1 MFNQIAYQFHSTVH
15 TKNMKKTGL
24 LLLLIQVI
32 VGCRL
37 DAAGLD
43 LSPAK
48 WIWYPSE
55 RTLQN
60 TFILFRKEIT
70 LDKDLVS
77 AKGWVIADSRYQLFV
92 NGQRVQWGPAPFD
105 PRWQEADP
113 VDISRYLKR
122 GKNVIGCQVL
132 YYGTGDGT
140 SPLGMP
146 GFLMNITIDGKEI
159 ITDGSW
165 KSFLA
170 RSWNP
175 GQYKRWYLRALQENF
190 DARIF
195 PYGWDTANFTETGE
209 WIFAQELS
217 GKAGKSS
224 GSNGNSNYQLDISGN
239 VDSQLR
245 ERSIPLMKENN
256 VAVKQLT
263 EAYWI
268 DWKMPCENYFD
279 MKVPHAFA
287 ASPIVPL
294 PEFKNTT
301 LTIAPNGGKA
311 AALTFEF
318 NRQSVGWPYFTIDA
332 PEGTVIEMLVHEAHK
347 PGGDVLIN
355 THFNSWSR
363 FICKEG
369 MNTFSPFDFESFRWV
384 QLHVHNFNRP
394 VTISKIGLLRRQF
407 DYTLEPR
414 IVISDTVIQ
423 KVMDASV
430 NTLYN
435 SAQDI
440 IVDGM
445 ARERQQYSGDGSH
458 QLHPLYQAFGEARLP
473 ARFVSTFS
481 QGITVDGYFLDSWPA
496 YDRLARLQQRSI
508 NWGYWGSIVDHGVG
522 FCMDSYNYYLY
533 TGDRTPLQEAY
544 PRIVK
549 FFRFLQSM
557 VDQKDGLLKVEDL
570 GVTCVWM
577 DHIAFKQQKHKQLS
591 FNLYVSAMTGYSLYE
606 LSKVFGDT
614 ETAKQAKIFSENI
627 LSHCVAKYWSNEEKI
642 FIDNKPWMEEE
653 KEVRYS
659 DRALATALLF
669 HQCPGNDEKKSV
681 EILKTFPASMGVSY
695 PCNAVWRYWALAENG
710 EVETLLSDLRNK
722 WGNMPSVWENTTLQE
737 DWNAGYD
744 GSSQWSHCAV
754 APIVLL
760 YQGLAGAKPLSPGG
774 KKYRIFPQ
782 PGDLRLIDVD
792 IQTLAGAVTF
802 TSKGV
807 KGSRTIF
814 LNVPHECEVE
824 LWLDSRENIGLTV
837 VEKTGKGITK
847 YRVKGGSKLTLKLAY
862 T

>member
-1 MFNQIAYQFHSTVH
+1 
-15 TKNMKKTGL
+15 MKKTGL
-24 LLLLIQVI
+24 LLLIVQVMFWGQLIAT
-32 VGCRL
+32 
-37 DAAGLD
+37 DLD

-48 WIWYPSE
+48 WIWYPAE

-60 TFILFRKEIT
+60 TFILFRKEINI
-70 LDKDLVS
+70 DKDQVS
-77 AKGWVIADSRYQLFV
+77 AKGWIVADSRYQLFV

-113 VDISRYLKR
+113 VDISSYLKA
-122 GKNVIGCQVL
+122 GKNVIACQVL

-140 SPLGMP
+140 SPIGMP
-146 GFLMNITIDGKEI
+146 GFLMRINIDGKDL

-195 PYGWDTANFTETGE
+195 PYGWNTVNFTGNSE
-209 WIFAQELS
+209 WISAAELN

-224 GSNGNSNYQLDISGN
+224 ASNGNSNYQLDISGN
-239 VDSQLR
+239 IESQLL
-245 ERSIPLMKENN
+245 ERSIPMMKENN

-263 EAYWI
+263 EAFWI
-268 DWKMPCENYFD
+268 DWKIPSENYFD
-279 MKVPHAFA
+279 MKVPNAFNA
-287 ASPIVPL
+287 APMSPL
-294 PEFKNTT
+294 PGFKNKTV
-301 LTIAPNGGKA
+301 TINPNGNKA

-318 NRQSVGWPYFTIDA
+318 DIQSVGWPSFTIDA

-347 PGGDVLIN
+347 PGSDVLIN

-363 FICKEG
+363 FICREG
-369 MNTFSPFDFESFRWV
+369 INTFSPFDFESLRWV
-384 QLHVHNFNRP
+384 QLHIHNFNRP
-394 VTISKIGLLRRQF
+394 ITISDVGLLRRQF
-407 DYTLEPR
+407 DYKLSPR
-414 IVISDTVIQ
+414 ITISDKVIQ

-445 ARERQQYSGDGSH
+445 ARERQQYSGDGSQ
-458 QLHPLYQAFGEARLP
+458 QLYPLYQAFGETRLP

-481 QGITVDGYFLDSWPA
+481 QGMTVDGYFLDSWPA
-496 YDRLARLQQRSI
+496 YDRLARIQQRELGWG
-508 NWGYWGSIVDHGVG
+508 NWGPIVDHGVG
-522 FCMDSYNYYLY
+522 FCMDTYNYYLY
-533 TGDRTPLQEAY
+533 TGDITPLKEAY
-544 PRIVK
+544 PRIIR
-549 FFRFLQSM
+549 FFRYLQTL
-557 VDQKDGLLKVEDL
+557 VDEKDGLLKVEDI
-570 GVTCVWM
+570 GVSCVWM
-577 DHIAFKQQKHKQLS
+577 DHIAFRQQKHKQLS
-591 FNLYVSAMTGYSLYE
+591 FNLYVSAMAGTSLYE
-606 LSKVFGDT
+606 LGKLFGDN
-614 ETAKQAKIFSENI
+614 EIAKQAKEFSEKI
-627 LSHCVAKYWSNEEKI
+627 LSNCVAKYWSNEEKV
-642 FIDNKPWMEEE
+642 FFDNKPWMGEE

-669 HQCPGNDEKKSV
+669 HQCPGNDEKRSV
-681 EILKTFPASMGVSY
+681 EILKTFPPSMGVSY

-710 EVETLLSDLRNK
+710 EVETLLYDLRNK
-722 WGNMPSVWENTTLQE
+722 WGKMPSVWENNTLQE

-760 YQGLAGAKPLSPGG
+760 YQGLAGAKPLTPGG
-774 KKYRIFPQ
+774 KKYRIIPQ
-782 PGDLRLIDVD
+782 PGDISLIDID
-792 IQTLAGAVTF
+792 IQTLAGAIKF
-802 TSKGV
+802 KSEGLKGN
-807 KGSRTIF
+807 RTIS
-814 LNVPHECEVE
+814 LEVPEENEAE
-824 LWLDSRENIGLTV
+824 LWLDSRENVRLPV

-847 YRVKGGSKLTLKLAY
+847 YRLKGGSKLMLKLKF

>member
-1 MFNQIAYQFHSTVH
+1 
-15 TKNMKKTGL
+15 MKKTGL
-24 LLLLIQVI
+24 LLVIIQVI
-32 VGCRL
+32 FWSQL
-37 DAAGLD
+37 KATDLD
-43 LSPAK
+43 LSPAR

-60 TFILFRKEIT
+60 TFILFRKEINI
-70 LDKDLVS
+70 DKDQVS
-77 AKGWVIADSRYQLFV
+77 AKGWIIADSRYQLFV

-113 VDISRYLKR
+113 VDISSYLKP

-132 YYGTGDGT
+132 YYGVGDGT
-140 SPLGMP
+140 SPIGMP
-146 GFLMNITIDGKEI
+146 GFLMRINIDGKDI
-159 ITDGSW
+159 ITDSTW

-195 PYGWDTANFTETGE
+195 PYGWNSANFTENSE
-209 WIFAQELS
+209 WISAAVLS
-217 GKAGKSS
+217 GKADKSS

-239 VDSQLR
+239 VESQLR

-263 EAYWI
+263 EAFWI
-268 DWKMPCENYFD
+268 DWKVPSGNYFD
-279 MKVPHAFA
+279 MKVPDAYK
-287 ASPIVPL
+287 ASPMLPL
-294 PEFKNTT
+294 PGFINKRV
-301 LTIAPNGGKA
+301 TINPNGTKA

-318 NRQSVGWPYFTIDA
+318 DIQSVGWPYFTIDA
-332 PEGTVIEMLVHEAHK
+332 PEGTIIEMLVHEAHK

-355 THFNSWSR
+355 SHFYSWSR

-369 MNTFSPFDFESFRWV
+369 INTFSPFDFESFRWV
-384 QLHVHNFNRP
+384 QLHIHNFNRP
-394 VTISKIGLLRRQF
+394 VTISDIGILRRQYNF
-407 DYTLEPR
+407 KLEPG
-414 IVISDTVIQ
+414 IVISDKVIQ

-445 ARERQQYSGDGSH
+445 ARERQQYSGDGSQ
-458 QLHPLYQAFGEARLP
+458 QLYPLYQAFGETRLP

-496 YDRLARLQQRSI
+496 YDRLARIQQRTL

-522 FCMDSYNYYLY
+522 FCMDTYNYYLY
-533 TGDRTPLQEAY
+533 SGDITPLKEAY
-544 PRIVK
+544 PRIVR

-557 VDQKDGLLKVEDL
+557 VDPEDGLLKVEDL
-570 GVTCVWM
+570 GLTCVWM
-577 DHIAFKQQKHKQLS
+577 DHNAYKQQKHKQLS
-591 FNLYVSAMTGYSLYE
+591 FNLYVSAMTGNSLYE
-606 LSKVFGDT
+606 LGKLFGDK
-614 ETAKQAKIFSENI
+614 EIEKEAKDFSDKI
-627 LSHCVAKYWSNEEKI
+627 LSNCVAKYWSSEEKI
-642 FIDNKPWMEEE
+642 FIDNKPWMDEE

-681 EILKTFPASMGVSY
+681 EILKTFPSNMGVSY

-710 EVETLLSDLRNK
+710 EVETLMNDLREK
-722 WGNMPSVWENTTLQE
+722 WGKMPSVWENNTLQE

-760 YQGLAGAKPLSPGG
+760 YQGLAGAKPLTPGG

-782 PGDLRLIDVD
+782 PANMSLIDID
-792 IQTLAGAVTF
+792 IQIPDGAIKF
-802 TSKGV
+802 RSEGL
-807 KGSRTIF
+807 KGSRT
-814 LNVPHECEVE
+814 LSLEVPNGNEVE
-824 LWLDSRENIGLTV
+824 LWLDSREKVKLPVIGKTV
-837 VEKTGKGITK
+837 NGIIK
-847 YRVKGGSKLTLKLAY
+847 YRLTGGSKLSLKLKF